1 MPEKCNKL
9 LQYNQGEKKH
19 MKNISN
25 SEKSFTAQIKK
36 MQRVVTQYLNSV
48 HLTVRKVDIIT
59 IETKT
64 ARKSFPEI
72 C

>member
-9 LQYNQGEKKH
+9 LQYNQGLKKH
-19 MKNISN
+19 MKNINN

-36 MQRVVTQYLNSV
+36 MQRVVTQCLNSV
-48 HLTVRKVDIIT
+48 HLTVRKVNIIT

-64 ARKSFPEI
+64 A
-72 C
+72 

>member
-1 MPEKCNKL
+1 
-9 LQYNQGEKKH
+9 

-59 IETKT
+59 IEKKT
-64 ARKSFPEI
+64 ARKSFLEI